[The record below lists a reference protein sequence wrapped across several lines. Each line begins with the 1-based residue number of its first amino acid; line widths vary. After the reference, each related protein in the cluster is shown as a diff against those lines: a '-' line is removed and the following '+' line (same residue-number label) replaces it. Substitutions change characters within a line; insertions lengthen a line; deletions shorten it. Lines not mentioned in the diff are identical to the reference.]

1 MSEFHVKSVTQSEE
15 ALPTMG
21 GDSHPNDGD
30 MNHNDS
36 SSNYEMLANTTSNT
50 HHRPHPEEVA
60 ALWGSNP
67 STNMLYN
74 HHHHRAPPPPPPTH
88 GSYHHHHP
96 ANEPHH
102 HPHHGGGYPPY
113 GSSPHYAA
121 YPPHPPPPHHPLPPP
136 SQHPSVIHHYV
147 PPIHSHH
154 PHSSQMYHHPH
165 HSFSTTMQV
174 TNGLD
179 RFGKPYVETKSS
191 DSLIRLQNYVDEDI
205 PSDRAQLWSKIVEAR
220 KILANHNDV
229 DVNEEGN
236 NVDLYPRS
244 WTPSSS
250 PHNVEDSDDEGD
262 SASYFTVAQF
272 NTLAKG
278 LSTGPN
284 NLFPTP
290 FLDTDSGF
298 HYGNYGGFTELTK
311 PEVILDFDRLRKWRL
326 LEVMLGG
333 DDACMTGDDRLK
345 SPALFDIL
353 ALEEVDEYH
362 SFFEPILV
370 KDGCYSGIYQPKP
383 YSPCVRFGWYSDG
396 VALLWKTEK
405 FKVIDDCI
413 DADGSGKFVV
423 KGSFEGGAAYRNQVY
438 IIVPL
443 QIIGTDKCIVVA
455 ATHLKAKGGATN
467 EQIRQSQASEL
478 RRRSEQM
485 ADVLKEL
492 GWTEVNI
499 LILGDF
505 NSEPDSESVRS
516 ILCEKGDWKFRSAAA
531 NDNDDSYTTWKTR
544 KSGTT
549 RRVIDYIF
557 HTGEDGLQCKE
568 VLSIPSDE
576 MLERTY
582 LPGFHYPSD
591 HLLVAAKFHAGV
603 SRRNEK
609 LPEASSSPF
618 EWLTNFQSLRHLVLP
633 SYIVGDVSPPP
644 PSSVGSAS
652 HKHTLKLNA
661 LHVGC
666 GTSTVGESLLCLREK
681 DVYGNQ
687 LQYGHVVNVD
697 IDKDALGVMQHRWR
711 QRELQTQQ
719 LDDITL
725 GVMDWRY
732 LDFKSEESCRL
743 ALDPLYR
750 NLLRLQ
756 SPNHSNNELGGYFDL
771 VLDKST
777 LDCLLCSET
786 DVVSVFLCE
795 VYRALRIPT
804 SRSESSLDA
813 DYKHSSGG
821 VYVLVTF
828 HPLEFIQQL
837 LAELPGAHLEIE
849 YEVIK
854 RKADIVNT
862 IDALEVD
869 EVVSGK
875 NQSEFDPETYLP
887 PASSAWISGSFS
899 PDENYRK
906 TITVF
911 TCRRLPNPGQEET
924 YTLDRQL
931 VREHIESTCDKWYQ
945 TTSPMVTNER
955 EATLRLDF
963 QNAILS
969 HQRAESSLKEEEVTL
984 DLKTCYELMFTEEEK
999 KVLPFDYFIEDWEAY
1014 CQNLRRGEGF
1024 PLQGMTINT
1033 AIDFLKEMQ

>member
-1 MSEFHVKSVTQSEE
+1 MSEFHPPDDDK
-15 ALPTMG
+15 PMG

-36 SSNYEMLANTTSNT
+36 SNNYELLANTTSNA
-50 HHRPHPEEVA
+50 HHHPHPEEVA
-60 ALWGSNP
+60 APWGSNP
-67 STNMLYN
+67 STNMAYYN
-74 HHHHRAPPPPPPTH
+74 HHHRAPPPPPPPH
-88 GSYHHHHP
+88 YHHRH
-96 ANEPHH
+96 
-102 HPHHGGGYPPY
+102 
-113 GSSPHYAA
+113 
-121 YPPHPPPPHHPLPPP
+121 YPPHH
-136 SQHPSVIHHYV
+136 
-147 PPIHSHH
+147 
-154 PHSSQMYHHPH
+154 HHPH
-165 HSFSTTMQV
+165 HSFSTMEV
-174 TNGLD
+174 TNGID
-179 RFGKPYVETKSS
+179 RFGRPYIEKKSAE
-191 DSLIRLQNYVDEDI
+191 SLIRLQNYVDEDI
-205 PSDRAQLWSKIVEAR
+205 PSDRTQLWSKIIQAR
-220 KILANHNDV
+220 NILANHNV
-229 DVNEEGN
+229 DEGN
-236 NVDLYPRS
+236 NVELYSRS
-244 WTPSSS
+244 WMPSSS
-250 PHNVEDSDDEGD
+250 QHNVEDSDD

-311 PEVILDFDRLRKWRL
+311 PEEILDFDRLRKWRL

-333 DDACMTGDDRLK
+333 DDACMTGD
-345 SPALFDIL
+345 SAFDIL

-405 FKVIDDCI
+405 FKVIDDECI
-413 DADGSGKFVV
+413 DADGNSKELVV

-485 ADVLKEL
+485 ADELKEL

-516 ILCEKGDWKFRSAAA
+516 ILLHEKGDWKFRSAAA
-531 NDNDDSYTTWKTR
+531 NDNDDSYSTWKTR

-568 VLSIPSDE
+568 VLSIPSDDV
-576 MLERTY
+576 LERTY
-582 LPGFHYPSD
+582 LPGFRYPSD

-603 SRRNEK
+603 SRRNDQ

-633 SYIVGDVSPPP
+633 SYIVGDVSSPP
-644 PSSVGSAS
+644 PSSIGSAS
-652 HKHTLKLNA
+652 HKHALKLNA

-750 NLLRLQ
+750 SLLQ
-756 SPNHSNNELGGYFDL
+756 SLPNNSNNELGGYFDL

-875 NQSEFDPETYLP
+875 NQSEFDPDTYLP

-911 TCRRLPNPGQEET
+911 TCRRLLNPKQEESNQT

-969 HQRAESSLKEEEVTL
+969 PQRAESSLKEEEVTL

-999 KVLPFDYFIEDWEAY
+999 QVLPFDYFIEDWEAY
-1014 CQNLRRGEGF
+1014 CQNLRIGEDF
-1024 PLQGMTINT
+1024 PRQGMTINT